1 MWNSPGPGIETVS
14 PALAGRF
21 FTTEPAGRPL
31 GFYLCE
37 FFFIVINNSVSL
49 LLIKAYSDFVFFLES
64 VSMLCLSGNLSVS
77 SKLFSFVDML
87 LFIVF
92 LESFLFL

>member
-1 MWNSPGPGIETVS
+1 MWDSPGPGIETVS

-37 FFFIVINNSVSL
+37 FFLLLLIIQS